1 MLLCASHLS
10 SLKFVFLDDVF
21 HRITSTFITFT
32 SLFHSS
38 LENLHKFPVEKL
50 KVKFF
55 IEISKHIS
63 HQKYN
68 IQVLRRASNECLII
82 LFTNFFLTLFFQ
94 ASVLDLLFVE
104 WSELPN
110 QFLTFGVIRLMKR
123 VEWILPA
130 LWVASKFPKE
140 LHLWVENTFL
150 KDNRCLFLDFNHFH
164 EVLNST

>member
-1 MLLCASHLS
+1 MMFS
-10 SLKFVFLDDVF
+10 SNYINFHNFYFPFSFFLRKFAQVSGRKTKSEVF
-21 HRITSTFITFT
+21 HLDIKTHFSSEIQ
-32 SLFHSS
+32 HSS
-38 LENLHKFPVEKL
+38 FEKSINLVSDYTFDKL
-50 KVKFF
+50 
-55 IEISKHIS
+55 
-63 HQKYN
+63 
-68 IQVLRRASNECLII
+68 
-82 LFTNFFLTLFFQ
+82 FLTLFFQ